1 MGFAQGDVET
11 LSRALDE
18 PSWLTERRL
27 EAWGY
32 YEKLELPREK
42 DEPWRYTDLRRLGF
56 DLDDFAP
63 VEYYAANAIRR
74 YDAASRRAH

>member
-1 MGFAQGDVET
+1 MGFNKEHVES

-32 YEKLELPREK
+32 FEKLELPREK
-42 DEPWRYTDLRRLGF
+42 DEPWRYT
-56 DLDDFAP
+56 
-63 VEYYAANAIRR
+63 
-74 YDAASRRAH
+74 